1 MTDKAQQFDIA
12 LQHLTRVTGLAQMPR
27 EVWTEE
33 DQRALRAAM
42 QYLQQ
47 QHQEVL
53 GEGKREKDGGDVAD
67 RVTKEATKEPGVE
80 EAPRRV

>member
-1 MTDKAQQFDIA
+1 MTDMAQQFDIA

-47 QHQEVL
+47 HQEDL
-53 GEGKREKDGGDVAD
+53 SEGKREKDGGDVVE
-67 RVTKEATKEPGVE
+67 RTSKEATKELGAE

>member
-1 MTDKAQQFDIA
+1 MTQQFDIA
-12 LQHLTRVTGLAQMPR
+12 LQHLARVTGLAQIPR

-47 QHQEVL
+47 HQEVL
-53 GEGKREKDGGDVAD
+53 GEGKREKDG
-67 RVTKEATKEPGVE
+67 RESTERTSKEP
-80 EAPRRV
+80 